1 MLHFELGNVVQGM
14 GAFTQNIL
22 LILYLYKRLN
32 ILFVILPKG
41 FQAKIVYNFSYGF
54 ML

>member
-1 MLHFELGNVVQGM
+1 M
-14 GAFTQNIL
+14 GVFTQDPL

-41 FQAKIVYNFSYGF
+41 FQAKIHRHSCYRRYIK
-54 ML
+54 